1 MKAADHNPHD
11 YLLTYI
17 IIIILLFLLLLLLL
31 LLLLVRL
38 IRSFINLLAPEL
50 FF

>member
-31 LLLLVRL
+31 LLLVRL